1 MFLLTR
7 PSADQV
13 RQLLAASRHHAFSY
27 PEAGMTRRRP
37 PSGYRADRNRILL
50 GNGATVFAAAVAAL
64 RRWKMFDLGWL
75 ELIPADAPIEVNVT
89 VCVRVWHFGFWSLNA
104 CRIVYVIDEDESV
117 KRYGFAY
124 GTLTD
129 HAERGEERFT
139 IEWNREDDSV
149 CYDILAYSQ
158 PRHPLARLGYP
169 LARMMQK
176 RFARDSK
183 QAMRRAVHIGQDE

>member
-1 MFLLTR
+1 MFLLAR
-7 PSADQV
+7 PSTEQV
-13 RQLLAASRHHAFSY
+13 RQFLASARLQVLSY
-27 PEAGMTRRRP
+27 PKAGMTQGSAP
-37 PSGYRADRNRILL
+37 AGYHRDHNRIVL
-50 GNGATVFAAAVAAL
+50 GSGAAVFAAAVAAL

-75 ELIPADAPIEVNVT
+75 EMIPADAPIEVNVT
-89 VCVRVWHFGFWSLNA
+89 VCVRVRHFGFWSLNA
-104 CRIVYVIDEDESV
+104 CRIVDVIDEDGPV

-124 GTLTD
+124 GTLAD

-158 PRHPLARLGYP
+158 PHHRLARLGYP
-169 LARMMQK
+169 LARMMQR

-183 QAMRRAVHIGQDE
+183 QAMRRALHV

>member
-1 MFLLTR
+1 MFLLAR
-7 PSADQV
+7 PSTEQV
-13 RQLLAASRHHAFSY
+13 RQFLASARLHEFAY
-27 PEAGMTRRRP
+27 AEAGMTQGSAP
-37 PSGYRADRNRILL
+37 AGYHRDHNRILL
-50 GNGATVFAAAVAAL
+50 GSGAAVFAAAVAAL
-64 RRWKMFDLGWL
+64 RRWQMFDLGWL

-89 VCVRVWHFGFWSLNA
+89 VCVRVRHFGFWSLNA
-104 CRIVYVIDEDESV
+104 CRIVYVIDEDELV

-124 GTLTD
+124 GTLAD

-139 IEWNREDDSV
+139 IEWNRADDSV

-158 PRHPLARLGYP
+158 PRHRLARLGYP

-183 QAMRRAVHIGQDE
+183 QAMRRAVQV

>member
-1 MFLLTR
+1 MFLLAR
-7 PSADQV
+7 PSTEQV
-13 RQLLAASRHHAFSY
+13 RQFLAFARHQALSY
-27 PEAGMTRRRP
+27 PEAGMTQGSAP
-37 PSGYRADRNRILL
+37 AGYRADHNRIVL
-50 GNGATVFAAAVAAL
+50 GSGVAVFAAVAAAL
-64 RRWKMFDLGWL
+64 HRWKMFDLGWL

-89 VCVRVWHFGFWSLNA
+89 VCVRVRHFGFWSLNA
-104 CRIVYVIDEDESV
+104 CRIVDVIDEDGPV

-124 GTLTD
+124 GTLAD

-139 IEWNREDDSV
+139 VEWNREDDSV
-149 CYDILAYSQ
+149 GYDILAYSQ

-183 QAMRRAVHIGQDE
+183 QAMQRALHV